1 MRKDQMLT
9 SRDAEMKQ
17 SRVGGLPTFAD
28 IRSIIPVSYEHLF
41 RFCGSVDSSNLVAGF
56 SWRLEGKT
64 NQMSRMKEW
73 CQVGLSGQ
81 FSRFC
86 WVFTISCM
94 PTASSLKF
102 PGDTE
107 TYITFFARPG
117 SVLIC
122 GQGKRDASSWQRLL
136 LSLKTVCFSL
146 QQFQI
151 VLKLLIWHEG
161 IR

>member
-1 MRKDQMLT
+1 MAGDIPFHTLMRKGQMLT

-94 PTASSLKF
+94 PSASSLKF

-107 TYITFFARPG
+107 TYITFFAMLK
-117 SVLIC
+117 SVMWPEALVFHL
-122 GQGKRDASSWQRLL
+122 RSANYAEN
-136 LSLKTVCFSL
+136 TP
-146 QQFQI
+146 QI
-151 VLKLLIWHEG
+151 
-161 IR
+161 